1 MNPMHHRSSSDQP
14 DIEKTRPQPQGA
26 AGTLGTL
33 LNGRVVAAGASGERV
48 SARTDAANPY
58 RFMIETLREGAVV
71 LAMDGSIL
79 YCNQRFAGMIGLPRL
94 KILGRSLRTFVSPL
108 EGLGLGVE
116 PGTEPGRSRKDC
128 EATLFAADGIRL
140 PVSLS
145 AAPLETNGESGA
157 VCVFA
162 TDLSEQKKTE
172 YALTVAEQKYRHIF
186 ENAPDGIFQITLDG
200 VYLAANPALA
210 RICRYESPEQLLA
223 GMNEAG
229 AALYVEPA
237 RRAEFLRL
245 LRERGEVRNFESQI
259 YCKNDDI
266 IWISENVRSVLD
278 AAGRFMHFEGSVV
291 DITERKHYEALLE
304 YHANY
309 DVLTGLANR
318 QRLQDRLRQALI
330 SAERYGHQ
338 VAVAFIDLDQ
348 FKSIN
353 DSLGHSV
360 GDRLLQAISQRLKS
374 CVREGD
380 TVARQGGD
388 EFVLVIDHAND
399 LAISR
404 IMPKILESVSA
415 PVKIDENEL
424 HVTCSMGFSL
434 YPTDGA
440 DAATLLRHA
449 DVALYR
455 AKAQGRNNFQSYTPG
470 LNLEISRRLAMES
483 RLRNALNCGEFFLHY
498 QPKVDLYTGCIVG
511 VEALIRWGHEGSII
525 SPDEFIPLAEETGLI
540 VPIGEWVLRTACAQI
555 KTWQRAMLPEI
566 SVSVNLTA
574 RQFNEKNLVQRVK
587 QTLQDTEVE
596 AKFLELGLPESM
608 VMRNVESSVVVL
620 QQLKDAGVRLCVD
633 DFGTGYSS
641 LSQLKRL
648 PIDVLKIDRSFVRDI
663 TSDVNDAAIV
673 SLIISL
679 AHSLKLKVIAK
690 GVETQAQ
697 LDYLNQRHCDE
708 IQGYVFSRPSAPDG
722 VEQML
727 RLSRSLPVRQL
738 KLVLPL
744 NKNVL
749 HR

>member
-1 MNPMHHRSSSDQP
+1 MNRMRHRSPSDQA
-14 DIEKTRPQPQGA
+14 DIEETRLRPERA
-26 AGTLGTL
+26 EGTRDAL
-33 LNGRVVAAGASGERV
+33 LNGRGAVAGASGD
-48 SARTDAANPY
+48 SMFARTDAANPY
-58 RFMIETLREGAVV
+58 RFMIETLRDGAVI
-71 LAMDGSIL
+71 LALDGSIL
-79 YCNQRFAGMIGLPRL
+79 YCNQRFAAMTGLPRV

-108 EGLGLGVE
+108 DLEALDRLLR
-116 PGTEPGRSRKDC
+116 GRTRKNC
-128 EATLFAADGIRL
+128 EATLCAADGIRL

-145 AAPLETNGESGA
+145 AAPLETDGESDA

-162 TDLSEQKKTE
+162 TDLTEQKKTE
-172 YALTVAEQKYRHIF
+172 YALREAEQKYRRIF
-186 ENAPDGIFQITLDG
+186 ENARDGIFQITLDG
-200 VYLAANPALA
+200 VYFAANPALA
-210 RICRYESPEQLLA
+210 RICRYESSEQLLA
-223 GMNEAG
+223 DMNEAG
-229 AALYVEPA
+229 AALYVDPG
-237 RRAEFLRL
+237 RRAEFLHL
-245 LRERGEVRNFESQI
+245 MFERGEVRNFESQI

-304 YHANY
+304 YHTNN

-318 QRLQDRLRQALI
+318 HRLQDRLRQALI

-353 DSLGHSV
+353 DSLGHNV
-360 GDRLLQAISQRLKS
+360 GDRLLQVISQRLKS

-388 EFVLVIDHAND
+388 EFVLVIDHSND

-415 PVKIDENEL
+415 LVKIDENEL
-424 HVTCSMGFSL
+424 HVTCSIGFSL
-434 YPTDGA
+434 YPTDGT

-455 AKAQGRNNFQSYTPG
+455 AKDQGRNNFKCYAPG

-498 QPKVDLYTGCIVG
+498 QPKVDLYTGRIVG
-511 VEALIRWGHEGSII
+511 VEALIRWKHEGSVIA
-525 SPDEFIPLAEETGLI
+525 PEEFIPFAEETGLI

-555 KTWQRAMLPEI
+555 KAWQRAMLPKI

-574 RQFNEKNLVQRVK
+574 RQFNEKNLVKLVEK
-587 QTLQDTEVE
+587 TLQDTELE
-596 AKFLELGLPESM
+596 AKFLELGLTEST
-608 VMRNVESSVVVL
+608 VTRNVESTVAVL
-620 QQLKDAGVRLCVD
+620 LQLKEVGVRLCVD

-641 LSQLKRL
+641 LSHLKRL
-648 PIDVLKIDRSFVRDI
+648 PIDVLKIDQSFVRDL

-697 LDYLNQRHCDE
+697 LDCLHQRHCDE
-708 IQGYVFSRPSAPDG
+708 IQGYLFSRPSAPDD

-727 RLSRSLPVRQL
+727 RLSKSLPTRKVKFGAPR
-738 KLVLPL
+738 
-744 NKNVL
+744 
-749 HR
+749 